1 MHYGPE
7 ELFSGEIKKLSKI
20 YIILLIGNMY
30 VLEPSEI
37 KLQEGLYCGDYGD
50 ILREQ
55 LSVYNDEEN
64 RWILKDGRGDF
75 FGVMCE

>member
-1 MHYGPE
+1 MT
-7 ELFSGEIKKLSKI
+7 KV
-20 YIILLIGNMY
+20 YIILLISNMY
-30 VLEPSEI
+30 VLELSDI
-37 KLQEGLYCGDYGD
+37 TLQEGFFCGDYGH

-55 LSVYNDEEN
+55 LADYNEEQN

>member
-1 MHYGPE
+1 
-7 ELFSGEIKKLSKI
+7 
-20 YIILLIGNMY
+20 MY

-37 KLQEGLYCGDYGD
+37 KFQEGLYCGDYGD

-55 LSVYNDEEN
+55 LAVYNDEEN

>member
-1 MHYGPE
+1 M
-7 ELFSGEIKKLSKI
+7 LNGEKENPAKMTKI
-20 YIILLIGNMY
+20 YMILLISNMY
-30 VLEPSEI
+30 VLEPSAI
-37 KLQEGLYCGDYGD
+37 KLQPGFFCGDYGD

-55 LSVYNDEEN
+55 LADYNSEQN

>member
-1 MHYGPE
+1 MT
-7 ELFSGEIKKLSKI
+7 KI
-20 YIILLIGNMY
+20 YIILLISNVY
-30 VLEPSEI
+30 VLEPSDI
-37 KLQEGLYCGDYGD
+37 KLQAGFYCGDYGN

-55 LSVYNDEEN
+55 LADYNDEQN